1 LFVLVVRASLI
12 TFIHSLLIARGMM
25 YAVSRPPSQHHKQQA
40 RQI

>member
-1 LFVLVVRASLI
+1 
-12 TFIHSLLIARGMM
+12 LLIARGMM